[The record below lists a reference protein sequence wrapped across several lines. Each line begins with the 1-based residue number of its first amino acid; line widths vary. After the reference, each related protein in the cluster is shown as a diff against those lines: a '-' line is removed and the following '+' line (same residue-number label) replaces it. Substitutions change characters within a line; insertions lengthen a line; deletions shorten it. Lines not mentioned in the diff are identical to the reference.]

1 MTKSSQELFLEI
13 AASDGGRL
21 TKESAEKLE
30 GLLGNL
36 KPGER
41 TEWFPAAHFLLGLH
55 YGGGFWGDGF
65 PVKAAL
71 SEAEA
76 NVTVEVIDH
85 FTAFLNSSNRPCF
98 RLTVGDEWIELS
110 DLNKEWWATFGFD
123 LNGFYNGM
131 LSDPRIPLCG
141 ENLNEIDL
149 IGVALDRL
157 ALAYYLSGDPKNAA
171 DSLAAALVSPSAEF
185 WWEYPS
191 QADVTR
197 LLGWIGWLYFDAG
210 DFAKAAAFLQRC
222 FDELPHQSDEGSSP
236 VTAAFVR
243 LTEMY
248 MYGGNWHWEWRH
260 AIADAGDHEVF
271 LPTGTL
277 DRGCDAF
284 LLRLAI
290 SHAAIGNFQN
300 AMDAADLCVKIGEP
314 LEDVQFEVYQDFKP
328 VPFPEARLLR
338 AALSV
343 RLTQGNLVLT
353 DLALCQEW
361 SDSHQNEVRA
371 LACLH
376 LLHRSSAS
384 EVEGTP
390 FAELASQ
397 ISKASPDER
406 SEIERR
412 CDSVLTEL
420 LDGSLV
426 KSGFRST
433 KAEEAANLLDGLLEA
448 DRDE

>member
-13 AASDGGRL
+13 AASAGGRL
-21 TKESAEKLE
+21 TDESAAKLE
-30 GLLGNL
+30 GLLGSL
-36 KPGER
+36 KPGEQ

-55 YGGGFWGDGF
+55 YGSDFWGDGF

-76 NVTVEVIDH
+76 NVTAEVIDH
-85 FTAFLNSSNRPCF
+85 FTAFLKSSNRPCF
-98 RLTVGDEWIELS
+98 RLMVGDKEIELPNLS
-110 DLNKEWWATFGFD
+110 KDWWAAFGFD
-123 LNGFYNGM
+123 LNGFYSGT

-141 ENLNEIDL
+141 ETPKEIDQ

-157 ALAYYLSGDPKNAA
+157 ALAYYLSGDSKNAA
-171 DSLAAALVSPSAEF
+171 DSLAEALVSPSAEW
-185 WWEYPS
+185 WWEDRS
-191 QADVTR
+191 RVDLTR
-197 LLGWIGWLYFDAG
+197 LHGWIGWLYFDAG
-210 DFAKAAAFLQRC
+210 DFAKAAAFMQRC
-222 FDELPHQSDEGSSP
+222 FDELPHHPDEGSSP

-243 LTEMY
+243 LVEMY
-248 MYGGNWHWEWRH
+248 MYGGNDGFEWRH
-260 AIADAGDHEVF
+260 AIADAGSVEAYGDF

-290 SHAAIGNFQN
+290 SHAAIGDFQK

-338 AALSV
+338 AALGV

-361 SDSHQNEVRA
+361 ADSHQNEVRA
-371 LACLH
+371 LACLQ
-376 LLHRSSAS
+376 LLHRRMLPRLSEHCSLDWRVRFQLFCQMSVQSLSDYANPSS
-384 EVEGTP
+384 
-390 FAELASQ
+390 Q
-397 ISKASPDER
+397 N
-406 SEIERR
+406 
-412 CDSVLTEL
+412 C
-420 LDGSLV
+420 
-426 KSGFRST
+426 ST
-433 KAEEAANLLDGLLEA
+433 DHL
-448 DRDE
+448 